1 MLGRL
6 FDFYIHS
13 SLHVS
18 FAVLALAI
26 VTYYMFGIQIDNSV
40 LLFVFSSSLIGYN
53 FTKYNTE
60 LIRKNAS
67 TERKAIFLLSVLCS
81 ILAIYTFFKLETA
94 SREITLLTGFFT
106 LLYILPF
113 YKGKNFR
120 NRSGIKIYIVALC
133 WVLSTLILPLA
144 QAGYD
149 INADVLIKCMQ
160 RFLLVII
167 LILIFEIIDLKE
179 DNPSLKTVPQSIGV
193 RNTKILGIVLL
204 AMFFMLEFALTNFKI
219 TQLYIN
225 VILAIITLVFTL
237 LASEKKSKYYTTFWV
252 ESIPIL
258 WLVLVVF
265 FR

>member
-1 MLGRL
+1 MLSRL

-18 FAVLALAI
+18 SAILALAI
-26 VTYYMFGIQIDNSV
+26 ITYYMFGIPIDDLV

-53 FTKYNTE
+53 FTKYNIL

-67 TERKAIFLLSVLCS
+67 TELKAIFILSVSCS
-81 ILAIYTFFKLETA
+81 LLALYSFFKLETA
-94 SREITLLTGFFT
+94 SKEITLLTGFFT

-120 NRSGIKIYIVALC
+120 NRSTTKIYIVALC

-144 QAGYD
+144 QAEYD
-149 INADVLIKCMQ
+149 LDTDVLIKCIQ
-160 RFLLVII
+160 RFLLVIV

-179 DNPSLKTVPQSIGV
+179 DNPELKTVPQSIGI
-193 RNTKILGIVLL
+193 RNTKTLGIVLL
-204 AMFFMLEFALTNFKI
+204 VVFFMLEFALSNFKVS
-219 TQLYIN
+219 QLYIN
-225 VILAIITLVFTL
+225 IILAVTTLIFTL

-258 WLVLVVF
+258 WLILVVL

>member
-1 MLGRL
+1 MLSRL

-18 FAVLALAI
+18 FAISALAI
-26 VTYYMFGIQIDNSV
+26 VTYYMFEIPIDNSL
-40 LLFVFSSSLIGYN
+40 LLFIFSSSLIGYN
-53 FTKYNTE
+53 FTKYNAE
-60 LIRKNAS
+60 LIRKNTS
-67 TERKAIFLLSVLCS
+67 TELKAIFLLSVFCS

-94 SREITLLTGFFT
+94 SKEITLLTGFFT

-120 NRSGIKIYIVALC
+120 NRSTTKIYIVALC

-144 QAGYD
+144 QAGHAID
-149 INADVLIKCMQ
+149 TDVLIKCAQ
-160 RFLLVII
+160 RFLLVIT

-179 DNPSLKTVPQSIGV
+179 DTPELKTVPQSIGV

-204 AMFFMLEFALTNFKI
+204 VVFFMLEFALTNFKES
-219 TQLYIN
+219 QLYIN
-225 VILAIITLVFTL
+225 VILAITTLIFTL
-237 LASEKKSKYYTTFWV
+237 LASEKKPKYYTTFWV

-258 WLVLVVF
+258 WLILVVL

>member
-26 VTYYMFGIQIDNSV
+26 VTYYMFGIPIDNRV

-53 FTKYNTE
+53 FTKYN
-60 LIRKNAS
+60 LLLLSKNAT
-67 TERKAIFLLSVLCS
+67 TERKAIFILSLFFSLVALYS
-81 ILAIYTFFKLETA
+81 FFKLESA
-94 SREITLLTGFFT
+94 SKEIALLTGFFT

-120 NRSGIKIYIVALC
+120 NRSTTKIYIVALC

-144 QAGYD
+144 QARYD
-149 INADVLIKCMQ
+149 LDVDVLIKCVQ

-179 DNPSLKTVPQSIGV
+179 DNPELKTVPQSIGV
-193 RNTKILGIVLL
+193 GKTKALGIVLL
-204 AMFFMLEFALTNFKI
+204 VMFFILEFALSNLKVS
-219 TQLYIN
+219 QLYIN
-225 VILAIITLVFTL
+225 VILAVITLIFTL

-252 ESIPIL
+252 ESIPIV
-258 WLVLVVF
+258 WLVLVVL

>member
-1 MLGRL
+1 MFSRL

-18 FAVLALAI
+18 FAILALAI
-26 VTYYMFGIQIDNSV
+26 VTYYMFGIPTDNTV

-53 FTKYNTE
+53 FTKYNA
-60 LIRKNAS
+60 LLLSKNAS
-67 TERKAIFLLSVLCS
+67 TERKAIFILSVICS
-81 ILAIYTFFKLETA
+81 VLAIYSFLKLELA
-94 SREITLLTGFFT
+94 SKEITLLTGFFT

-120 NRSGIKIYIVALC
+120 NSSATKIYIVALC

-144 QAGYD
+144 QAGYAID
-149 INADVLIKCMQ
+149 VDVLIKCAQ
-160 RFLLVII
+160 RFTLVII

-179 DNPSLKTVPQSIGV
+179 DKPELRTVPQSIGV
-193 RNTKILGIVLL
+193 RNTKIVGVLL
-204 AMFFMLEFALTNFKI
+204 LVVFLVLEFALKNFKLS
-219 TQLYIN
+219 QLYIN
-225 VILAIITLVFTL
+225 VILAITTLVFTL
-237 LASEKKSKYYTTFWV
+237 LADEKKSKYYTTFWV